1 MTDPLRLTLLSALA
15 AAALAATPARA
26 DVLEID
32 EAGNVTIHA
41 APRPA
46 PASVSAATVASPAPL
61 SPFFTAAAD
70 RTGVSVDLLEAVAW
84 TESRFRVGAVSPKG
98 ARGPMQLMPATA
110 RMLGVTDIADPAQN
124 IAGGAAYLQ
133 AMLREF
139 DGDIVLAL
147 AAYNAGP
154 GAVRR
159 HRGVPPYTETRAYV
173 ERVLSR
179 LAARADL
186 PR

>member
-1 MTDPLRLTLLSALA
+1 MTHRLRLLLCA
-15 AAALAATPARA
+15 AAVGVALAATSARA

-32 EAGNVTIHA
+32 EAGNVIVHA
-41 APRPA
+41 APRPTA
-46 PASVSAATVASPAPL
+46 PTPSAVAPRRPSSLSPLFAMAAARADVSA
-61 SPFFTAAAD
+61 
-70 RTGVSVDLLEAVAW
+70 DLLEAVAW
-84 TESRFRVGAVSPKG
+84 TESRFRPGAVSPKG

-124 IAGGAAYLQ
+124 ILGGAAYLRS
-133 AMLREF
+133 MLQQF

-159 HRGVPPYTETRAYV
+159 YGGVPPYAETQTYV
-173 ERVLSR
+173 ERVLAR
-179 LAARADL
+179 LAAQAETSR
-186 PR
+186 